1 MNEILFD
8 KILIKESKKV
18 KRSWNKVIDEMVTYE
33 KIKSK
38 IAKKLKITVEEI
50 EENEVFQSWE
60 RFNNLI
66 KNY

>member
-18 KRSWNKVIDEMVTYE
+18 KRSWNKVIDEMITYE
-33 KIKSK
+33 KIKNK
-38 IAKKLKITVEEI
+38 IAKKLKITVEEL